1 MELNAT
7 VLTTWIVMALLVTLS
22 IALTRQMSITAPA
35 SGQTIAEIV
44 VATMRSAIAQVVPRE
59 CELVVP
65 FVATLWMFLV
75 TANIIGIVPGLS
87 SPTADL
93 STTSALAVLTYFFV
107 HWTGIRSVGLRRYLA
122 HYVSPNPIMLPFEV
136 ITEIS
141 RTVTL
146 AVRLFGNM
154 MSLEMA
160 AVIIVG
166 LAGFLVPIPILM
178 LHIVEALIQAYI
190 FGMLALVYVASAV
203 EIQQQRLAKGAVS

>member
-1 MELNAT
+1 MELNGT
-7 VLTTWIVMALLVTLS
+7 IVTTWIVMALLVTLG
-22 IALTRQMSITAPA
+22 IALTRRMSITAPDT
-35 SGQTIAEIV
+35 GQTIAEIV

-59 CELVVP
+59 CDLVFP

-178 LHIVEALIQAYI
+178 LHVVEALIQAYI